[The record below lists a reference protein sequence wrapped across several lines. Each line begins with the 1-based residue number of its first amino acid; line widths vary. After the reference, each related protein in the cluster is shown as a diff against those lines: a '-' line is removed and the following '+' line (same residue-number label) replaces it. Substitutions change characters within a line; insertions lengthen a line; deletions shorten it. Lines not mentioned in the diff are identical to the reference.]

1 MTKGK
6 YERAPEQK
14 VQKTGA
20 PGLKARKPELPKPK
34 TQTAGAPKPQV
45 QKAEAPKPK
54 AWKPENPKARNAEA
68 PKPQV
73 TQADAPK
80 PKAWKPENPN
90 PKTQTAEVSELT
102 DPEAETPEPKKRMFS
117 PLSLL
122 KQIVVGLIV
131 LAAVAMVIFT
141 VISLTM
147 FNRSERSLF
156 GYRAFIVLSDSMSAT
171 DFNAGDVVVVKS
183 VDPATLAPGD
193 IIAFTSQNTSNF
205 GETVTHKIRAL
216 TTDDRGNPA
225 FITYGTTTQTDD
237 ETPVPYSHVL
247 GKYQFSLPKV
257 GVFFQYLRTGPGYI
271 LFVFLPFALLIGYQ
285 ALQSVHLFR
294 QDKKEEM
301 DKLQAEREQIAAER
315 EETRQMLAEVK
326 KLQAELLREREK
338 KT

>member
-6 YERAPEQK
+6 YERVPAPKVPRAEAQNLK
-14 VQKTGA
+14 VQKPA
-20 PGLKARKPELPKPK
+20 PPEVQKPAPPKAQRAEAPKPK
-34 TQTAGAPKPQV
+34 V
-45 QKAEAPKPK
+45 QQAEAPKPK
-54 AWKPENPKARNAEA
+54 AQTPEMLEPEA
-68 PKPQV
+68 QM
-73 TQADAPK
+73 
-80 PKAWKPENPN
+80 PE
-90 PKTQTAEVSELT
+90 A
-102 DPEAETPEPKKRMFS
+102 PEAEIPTPKKRVS
-117 PLSLL
+117 SVLSIL
-122 KQIVVGLIV
+122 KHTIVGLIALV
-131 LAAVAMVIFT
+131 AVAVVIFT
-141 VISLTM
+141 VVSLTV

-171 DFNAGDVVVVKS
+171 DFDAGDVVVVKS
-183 VDPATLAPGD
+183 VDPATLVPGD

-216 TTDDRGNPA
+216 TTDDRGDPA

-237 ETPVPYSHVL
+237 ETPVSYSHVL
-247 GKYQFSLPKV
+247 GKYQFSLPKI

-271 LFVFLPFALLIGYQ
+271 MFVFLPFALLIGYQ
-285 ALQSVHLFR
+285 ALQSFRLFQ

-338 KT
+338 KS

>member
-6 YERAPEQK
+6 YERVPAPKVPRAEAQNLK
-14 VQKTGA
+14 VQKPA
-20 PGLKARKPELPKPK
+20 PPEVQKPAPPKAQRAEAPKPK
-34 TQTAGAPKPQV
+34 EQQ
-45 QKAEAPKPK
+45 AEAPKPK
-54 AWKPENPKARNAEA
+54 AQMPEA
-68 PKPQV
+68 
-73 TQADAPK
+73 
-80 PKAWKPENPN
+80 
-90 PKTQTAEVSELT
+90 
-102 DPEAETPEPKKRMFS
+102 PEAEIPTPKKRVS
-117 PLSLL
+117 SVLSIL
-122 KQIVVGLIV
+122 KHTIVGLIALV
-131 LAAVAMVIFT
+131 AVAVVIFT
-141 VISLTM
+141 VVSLTV

-171 DFNAGDVVVVKS
+171 DFDAGDVVVVKS
-183 VDPATLAPGD
+183 VDPATLVPGD

-237 ETPVPYSHVL
+237 ETPVSYSHVL
-247 GKYQFSLPKV
+247 GKYQFSLPKI

-271 LFVFLPFALLIGYQ
+271 MFVFLPFALLIGYQ
-285 ALQSVHLFR
+285 ALQSFRLFQ

-326 KLQAELLREREK
+326 KMQEQLMQEREK
-338 KT
+338 KH